1 MKFAI
6 SISMC
11 PHEHYLPLARAA
23 DDAGFWA
30 VGVPDSVFFPETA
43 SADYPYSDDG
53 QRFFPPET
61 PFLEPWVA
69 IPAMAA
75 VTERL
80 RFFTM
85 VLKLPIRQPLLV
97 AKTVGS
103 AAVLSGNRVALG
115 VGVSWIP
122 EEFEWL
128 GSDYATRGART
139 DECIA
144 VIRNALTGAMVGFD
158 GDFHSHGPMMQSP
171 APSQPVPIYIGGV
184 SPPALRRAGRVGDGW
199 ISPGEPSDVLLGYV
213 ARIRDELAANG
224 RADAPF
230 EYIGIPTD
238 AFTVDQ
244 YAALADGGVT
254 AVITAPWFLY
264 PGDPDDLDHRIA
276 SVARFGREVIDA
288 MAD

>member
-11 PHEHYLPLARAA
+11 PTDHYLALARAA
-23 DDAGFWA
+23 EEAGFWA

-53 QRFFPPET
+53 KRFFPPET

-103 AAVLSGNRVALG
+103 AAVLSDNRVALG

-128 GSDYATRGART
+128 GSDFATRGART
-139 DECIA
+139 DECVA
-144 VIRNALTGAMVGFD
+144 VIRNALSGDMVGFT
-158 GDFHSHGPMMQSP
+158 GDFYSHGPMMQSP
-171 APSQPVPIYIGGV
+171 APSEPVPVYIGGV
-184 SPPALRRAGRVGDGW
+184 SAPAMRRAGRIGDGW

-213 ARIRDELAANG
+213 AKIRAELEANG
-224 RADAPF
+224 RGDVPF
-230 EYIGIPTD
+230 EFIGIPTD
-238 AFTVDQ
+238 AFTPDG
-244 YAALADGGVT
+244 YARLADGGVT

-264 PGDPDDLDHRIA
+264 GGDPDDLDNRIA
-276 SVARFGREVIDA
+276 SIARFGREVIGELSG
-288 MAD
+288 